1 MRRRPAN
8 SRGFTLVELIT
19 VLVLLGISVVGL
31 STLLGNMSGIYL
43 QSAQREQLLGQSR
56 FVLERL
62 NRELRDAVPNSLR
75 VSNSNSWSCLEFVPF
90 SAVVRYRTIALQPD
104 TQTTMDVV
112 SLEPNFALAVSAGQW
127 LLVYPT
133 SPADIYAASAQ
144 PAQKVQLRNTP
155 QPDDGD
161 NNSATRRLQFSQAFG
176 FGTAS
181 PASRAY
187 LLNSPV
193 SFCALGNE
201 IRRYEGY
208 GLQSSQP
215 LPGSGLSNGALMA
228 RQISNDLATRPVFEL
243 APDAL
248 TRNSLVQIQLELTS
262 EQDSGT
268 VLSYSH
274 LVQVSNVP

>member
-1 MRRRPAN
+1 MRRRPVFT
-8 SRGFTLVELIT
+8 RGFTLVELVT
-19 VLVLLGISVVGL
+19 VMVLLGIAVVGL

-75 VSNSNSWSCLEFVPF
+75 VSNSGSWSCLEFVPF

-104 TQTTMDVV
+104 TLMTMDVV
-112 SLEPNFALAVSAGQW
+112 SLDATFTAAAGQW

-133 SPADIYAASAQ
+133 SPADIYAASS
-144 PAQKVQLRNTP
+144 QKVQLHNTP
-155 QPDDGD
+155 LLNDSDGK
-161 NNSATRRLQFSQAFG
+161 AVTYRLQLSQAFG

-181 PASRAY
+181 PATRAY

-215 LPGSGLSNGALMA
+215 VPGSGLSNGALMA
-228 RQISNDLATRPVFEL
+228 RQISNNLASQPVFEL
-243 APDAL
+243 AADTL

>member
-1 MRRRPAN
+1 MRRRPAFT
-8 SRGFTLVELIT
+8 RGFTLVELVT
-19 VLVLLGISVVGL
+19 VMVLLGIAVVGL

-75 VSNSNSWSCLEFVPF
+75 VSNSGSWSCLEFVPF
-90 SAVVRYRTIALQPD
+90 GAVVRYRTIALQPD
-104 TQTTMDVV
+104 TLMTMDVV
-112 SLEPNFALAVSAGQW
+112 SLDATFTAAAGQW

-133 SPADIYAASAQ
+133 SPADIYAVSS
-144 PAQKVQLRNTP
+144 QKIQLHNTP
-155 QPDDGD
+155 LLNDGD
-161 NNSATRRLQFSQAFG
+161 NKTTTYRLQFSQAFG

-181 PASRAY
+181 PATRAY

-201 IRRYEGY
+201 IRRYEDY

-215 LPGSGLSNGALMA
+215 VPGGGLSNGALMA
-228 RQISNDLATRPVFEL
+228 RNISNNLTSQPVFVL

-248 TRNSLVQIQLELTS
+248 TRNSLVQIQLELTA

>member
-1 MRRRPAN
+1 MRRNRVSAG
-8 SRGFTLVELIT
+8 GFTLVELVT
-19 VLVLLGISVVGL
+19 VMVLLGIAVVGM

-43 QSAQREQLLGQSR
+43 QSVQREQLLGQSR

-75 VSNSNSWSCLEFVPF
+75 VNNSSNWSCLEFVPF
-90 SAVVRYRTIALQPD
+90 TAVMRYRTIALQPD
-104 TQTTMDVV
+104 TLTTMDVV
-112 SLEPNFALAVSAGQW
+112 SKDPNFGAAAGQW
-127 LLVYPT
+127 LLVYPAN
-133 SPADIYAASAQ
+133 PADIYTAS
-144 PAQKVQLRNTP
+144 AQKVQLHNTP

-161 NNSATRRLQFSQAFG
+161 KNNATRRLQFSQAFG
-176 FGTAS
+176 FGTVS
-181 PASRAY
+181 PATRAY
-187 LLNSPV
+187 LLDSPV

-201 IRRYEGY
+201 IRRYQGY
-208 GLQSSQP
+208 SLQSTQP

-248 TRNSLVQIQLELTS
+248 TRNSLVQIQLELTA
-262 EQDSGT
+262 EQDSST

-274 LVQVSNVP
+274 LIQVSNVP

>member
-8 SRGFTLVELIT
+8 SRGFTLVELVT
-19 VLVLLGISVVGL
+19 VMVLLGIAVVGL

-75 VSNSNSWSCLEFVPF
+75 VSNSGSWSCLEFVPF

-104 TQTTMDVV
+104 TLMTMDVV
-112 SLEPNFALAVSAGQW
+112 SLDATFTAAAGQW

-133 SPADIYAASAQ
+133 RSDSPSEIYDNSN
-144 PAQKVQLRNTP
+144 QKVQLHNTP
-155 QPDDGD
+155 LLNDSDGK
-161 NNSATRRLQFSQAFG
+161 AVTYRLQFNQAFG

-208 GLQSSQP
+208 ALQSSQP
-215 LPGSGLSNGALMA
+215 VPGSGLSNGALMA
-228 RQISNDLATRPVFEL
+228 RQISNNLASQPVFEL
-243 APDAL
+243 AADTL
-248 TRNSLVQIQLELTS
+248 TRNSLVQIQLELTA

>member
-1 MRRRPAN
+1 MRRRPAF

-43 QSAQREQLLGQSR
+43 QSTQREQLLGQSR

-75 VSNSNSWSCLEFVPF
+75 VSNSGSWSCLEFVPF
-90 SAVVRYRTIALQPD
+90 SAVVRYRTIALRPD
-104 TQTTMDVV
+104 TLVTMDVV
-112 SLEPNFALAVSAGQW
+112 NQDPAFSAAAGQW

-133 SPADIYAASAQ
+133 SPADIYDVSS
-144 PAQKVQLRNTP
+144 QKVQLDSTP
-155 QPDDGD
+155 LLNDGD
-161 NNSATRRLQFSQAFG
+161 GNAATYRLQLSQAFG

-181 PASRAY
+181 PATRAY
-187 LLNSPV
+187 LLDSPV

-215 LPGSGLSNGALMA
+215 LPGSGLSSGALMA

-243 APDAL
+243 LPDAL

>member
-1 MRRRPAN
+1 MRRRPALT
-8 SRGFTLVELIT
+8 RGFTLVELVT
-19 VLVLLGISVVGL
+19 VMVLLGIAVVGL

-75 VSNSNSWSCLEFVPF
+75 VSNSGSWSCLEFVPF
-90 SAVVRYRTIALQPD
+90 SAVVRYRTIAIQPD
-104 TQTTMDVV
+104 TLMTMDVV
-112 SLEPNFALAVSAGQW
+112 NLDATFTAAAGQW

-133 SPADIYAASAQ
+133 SPADIYAVSS
-144 PAQKVQLRNTP
+144 QKIQLHNTP
-155 QPDDGD
+155 LLNDGD
-161 NNSATRRLQFSQAFG
+161 NKTTTYRLQFSQAFG

-181 PASRAY
+181 PATRAY

-201 IRRYEGY
+201 IRRYDGY

-215 LPGSGLSNGALMA
+215 VPGSGLSNGALMA

-243 APDAL
+243 AADTL

>member
-1 MRRRPAN
+1 MRRVARMHTRAG
-8 SRGFTLVELIT
+8 GFTLVELIT

-75 VSNSNSWSCLEFVPF
+75 VSNSSSWSCLEFVPF
-90 SAVVRYRTIALQPD
+90 SAVMRYRTIALQPD
-104 TQTTMDVV
+104 TLTTMDVV

-133 SPADIYAASAQ
+133 SPANIYAVSS
-144 PAQKVQLRNTP
+144 QKVQLHNAP
-155 QPDDGD
+155 LVNDDGID
-161 NNSATRRLQFSQAFG
+161 VTYRLQFSQAFG

-181 PASRAY
+181 PATRAY

-228 RQISNDLATRPVFEL
+228 RQISNDLTTRPVFEL

>member
-1 MRRRPAN
+1 MRRRPVFT
-8 SRGFTLVELIT
+8 RGFTLVELVT
-19 VLVLLGISVVGL
+19 VMVLLGIAVVGL

-75 VSNSNSWSCLEFVPF
+75 VNNSGSWSCLEFVPF
-90 SAVVRYRTIALQPD
+90 SAVMRYRTIALQPD
-104 TQTTMDVV
+104 TLQTMDVV
-112 SLEPNFALAVSAGQW
+112 SQDPAFSAAAGQW

-133 SPADIYAASAQ
+133 SPADIYAVSS
-144 PAQKVQLRNTP
+144 QKVQLDSTP
-155 QPDDGD
+155 LLNDSDGKA
-161 NNSATRRLQFSQAFG
+161 ATYRLQLSQAFG

-208 GLQSSQP
+208 GLQISQP
-215 LPGSGLSNGALMA
+215 VPGSGLSNGALMA
-228 RQISNDLATRPVFEL
+228 RQISNNLTSQPVFVL

>member
-1 MRRRPAN
+1 MRRRPVLT
-8 SRGFTLVELIT
+8 RGFTLVELVT
-19 VLVLLGISVVGL
+19 VMVLLGIAVVGL

-75 VSNSNSWSCLEFVPF
+75 VSNSGSWSCLEFVPF
-90 SAVVRYRTIALQPD
+90 SAVVRYRTIAIQPD
-104 TQTTMDVV
+104 TLMTMDVV
-112 SLEPNFALAVSAGQW
+112 NLDATFTAAAGQW

-133 SPADIYAASAQ
+133 SPADIYAVSS
-144 PAQKVQLRNTP
+144 QKIQLHNTP
-155 QPDDGD
+155 LLNDGD
-161 NNSATRRLQFSQAFG
+161 NKTTTYRLQFSQTFG

-181 PASRAY
+181 PATRAY

-215 LPGSGLSNGALMA
+215 VPGSGLSNGALMA
-228 RQISNDLATRPVFEL
+228 RQISNNLATRPVFEL
-243 APDAL
+243 AADTL

>member
-1 MRRRPAN
+1 MRRRPVH
-8 SRGFTLVELIT
+8 SSGFTLVELIT

-43 QSAQREQLLGQSR
+43 QSTQREQLLGQSR

-75 VSNSNSWSCLEFVPF
+75 VSNSGSWSCLEFVPF
-90 SAVVRYRTIALQPD
+90 SAVMRYRTIALRPD
-104 TQTTMDVV
+104 TLMTMDVV
-112 SLEPNFALAVSAGQW
+112 NQDPAFSAAAGQW

-133 SPADIYAASAQ
+133 SPADIYAVSI
-144 PAQKVQLRNTP
+144 QKVQLHNAP

-181 PASRAY
+181 PATRAY
-187 LLNSPV
+187 LLSSPV

-208 GLQSSQP
+208 GLQSSQ
-215 LPGSGLSNGALMA
+215 LVPGSGLSNGALMA

-243 APDAL
+243 LPDAL

>member
-1 MRRRPAN
+1 MRRRPVH
-8 SRGFTLVELIT
+8 SSGFTLVELIT

-43 QSAQREQLLGQSR
+43 QSTQREQLLSQSR

-75 VSNSNSWSCLEFVPF
+75 VSNSSSWSCLEFVPF
-90 SAVVRYRTIALQPD
+90 SAVVRYRTIALRPD
-104 TQTTMDVV
+104 TLTTMDVV

-133 SPADIYAASAQ
+133 SPADIYAVSS
-144 PAQKVQLRNTP
+144 QKVQLHNTP
-155 QPDDGD
+155 LVNDDSID
-161 NNSATRRLQFSQAFG
+161 ETYRLQFSQAFG

-181 PASRAY
+181 PATRAY

-215 LPGSGLSNGALMA
+215 VPGSGLSNGALMA

-243 APDAL
+243 LPDAL